1 VQHRDVRT
9 VLAPG
14 SGDGTSLLVR
24 SGSCAARSGGA
35 RVLLARIEPAPKEG
49 GYAAGKVDEDGFGLH
64 LAYSITARDALPHF
78 DYPGVKELDQS
89 NELEIRLGPGTH
101 WLNYPGEVRLVGGV
115 GLWLVD
121 LQLIEADRPKTHWHW
136 LLRLVQK
143 GKAVTVPSHHSMVG
157 SCSGTV
163 TMATWLETAVNLTTT
178 PVPVQGPLT
187 VTDGGPKWVFSG
199 WYG

>member
-1 VQHRDVRT
+1 LFGNAN
-9 VLAPG
+9 VLGCGLFGFLYAIR
-14 SGDGTSLLVR
+14 SARFLGDL
-24 SGSCAARSGGA
+24 AGA
-35 RVLLARIEPAPKEG
+35 
-49 GYAAGKVDEDGFGLH
+49 EDLH
-64 LAYSITARDALPHF
+64 P
-78 DYPGVKELDQS
+78 
-89 NELEIRLGPGTH
+89 
-101 WLNYPGEVRLVGGV
+101 
-115 GLWLVD
+115 
-121 LQLIEADRPKTHWHW
+121 
-136 LLRLVQK
+136 K